1 MVARPLLGTVIGIT
15 ADRRADEQ
23 ALLFERAGAKVLH
36 GPSIR
41 TLPLGDDP
49 DLEATTAELIRSPPD
64 VVLLTTGIGTRGWFS
79 SAAASGVDEDLRHAL
94 AGAAVLARG
103 PKAAGAAVSHGLAI
117 TVQAESEQSS
127 ELVAVVRDRF
137 PTGVRVAVQLDGST
151 RTDVRDALRSIGA
164 EVVEVRVY
172 RWTQPVATD
181 PARQLIEAAA
191 ERRLDAITFTSSPA
205 LENLLEL
212 AERLDAADIVRN
224 ALNDQV
230 VTACV
235 GPLCAATARSLG
247 IEPAVVPDRSRLGA
261 MVEAVVQHLG
271 NPQPLRFGTEDVVL
285 RQSSIV
291 AGDAVV
297 ELSVRERAVLE
308 VLAARPGAVIS
319 RDTLRRVAWPGG
331 RADDH
336 TIGVTVARL
345 RRRLGPL
352 GEAVETSPRRGYRL
366 AVTAVAV

>member
-1 MVARPLLGTVIGIT
+1 MVALPLLGTVIGIT
-15 ADRRADEQ
+15 ADRRSAEQ
-23 ALLFERAGAKVLH
+23 ALLFERAGAKVMQ

-64 VVLLTTGIGTRGWFS
+64 IVILTTGIGTRGWFS
-79 SAAASGVDEDLRHAL
+79 SAAAAGLEEPLIAAL
-94 AGAAVLARG
+94 GGADVLACG
-103 PKAAGAAVSHGLAI
+103 PKAAGAAVSHGLDIA
-117 TVQAESEQSS
+117 VRAESEQSA
-127 ELVAVVRDRF
+127 ELVDVVRDRY
-137 PTGVRVAVQLDGST
+137 PPGVRVAVQLDGSS
-151 RTDVRDALRSIGA
+151 RTEVSDALRAIGA
-164 EVVEVRVY
+164 EVLEVRVY

-191 ERRLDAITFTSSPA
+191 DRRLDAVTFTSSPA
-205 LENLLEL
+205 LENLMEL
-212 AERLDAADIVRN
+212 AERLDMTDSVRD
-224 ALNDQV
+224 ALNGQV
-230 VTACV
+230 AVACV
-235 GPLCAATARSLG
+235 GPLCAETARSLG

-261 MVEAVVQHLG
+261 MVESVVQHLG
-271 NPQPLRFGTEDVVL
+271 HPSALRFGSEDVVL

-352 GEAVETSPRRGYRL
+352 GDAVETSPRRGYRL
-366 AVTAVAV
+366 AVTAAVG